1 MIIRHELPTDYDS
14 VYYVVKKA
22 FATAE
27 HSDGNEQD
35 LVNALRKST
44 AFIPELSLIAEE
56 NNKIIGHIML
66 TKLLIENHI
75 ILALAPLYVLPEK
88 QYQGVGSA
96 LIAEAHKRA
105 KSLGYNYSVVLG
117 SEKYYPKFGYLPAEN
132 FNILPPFEV
141 PQENFMALK
150 LRDDAPKIAGIVK
163 YAKEFGI

>member
-1 MIIRHELPTDYDS
+1 MIIRPELPTDYDS

-35 LVNALRKST
+35 LVNVLRKST

-75 ILALAPLYVLPEK
+75 ILALAPLSVLPEK
-88 QYQGVGSA
+88 QYQGVSSA
-96 LIAEAHKRA
+96 LIAETHKRA

-117 SEKYYPKFGYLPAEN
+117 SEKYYPKFGYLPAKN
-132 FNILPPFEV
+132 FNIKPPFEV

>member
-1 MIIRHELPTDYDS
+1 MIIRPELPTDYDS

-75 ILALAPLYVLPEK
+75 ILALAPLSVLPEK
-88 QYQGVGSA
+88 QHQGVGSA

-117 SEKYYPKFGYLPAEN
+117 SEKYYPKFGYLPAKN
-132 FNILPPFEV
+132 FNIKPPFEV

>member
-1 MIIRHELPTDYDS
+1 MDYFLFNFS
-14 VYYVVKKA
+14 GVQFHY
-22 FATAE
+22 TM
-27 HSDGNEQD
+27 S
-35 LVNALRKST
+35 R
-44 AFIPELSLIAEE
+44 
-56 NNKIIGHIML
+56 HIML

-75 ILALAPLYVLPEK
+75 ILALAPLSVLPEK
-88 QYQGVGSA
+88 QYKGVGSA

-117 SEKYYPKFGYLPAEN
+117 SEKYYPKFGYLPAKN
-132 FNILPPFEV
+132 FNIKPPFEV